1 MSIPIDKKEYYRM
14 RYSRGTIIELLEPI
28 NDPYTPKPVGAKF
41 KVDFVDDA
49 LQLQGHW
56 LPPESGT
63 LAVIIERD
71 KFKVI
76 G

>member
-14 RYSRGTIIELLEPI
+14 RYTRGTVIELTEPLE
-28 NDPYTPKPVGAKF
+28 DPYSSKPAGAKF

-63 LAVIIERD
+63 LAVAIEKD
-71 KFKVI
+71 KFKI
-76 G
+76 IS

>member
-1 MSIPIDKKEYYRM
+1 MSIPLDKKAYYCM
-14 RYSRGTIIELLEPI
+14 RYTRGTVIELLEPI
-28 NDPYTPKPVGAKF
+28 DDPYSPKPVGAKF

-56 LPPESGT
+56 LPPESGS
-63 LAVIIERD
+63 LAVVIEKD

-76 G
+76 D

>member
-14 RYSRGTIIELLEPI
+14 RYTRGTVIELTEPLE
-28 NDPYTPKPVGAKF
+28 DSYSSKPAGAKI

-63 LAVIIERD
+63 LAVAIEKD
-71 KFKVI
+71 KFKI
-76 G
+76 IR

>member
-1 MSIPIDKKEYYRM
+1 MSIPLDKKAYYCM
-14 RYSRGTIIELLEPI
+14 RYTRGTVIELLEPI
-28 NDPYTPKPVGAKF
+28 DDPYSPKPVGAKF

-56 LPPESGT
+56 LPPESGS